1 MSMNSKEYNF
11 LSIRYVA
18 MALSILLMLISL
30 GSLITKGL
38 NKGIDFTGGFLIEV
52 SYQQAP
58 TISQVRSDLAGGGFP
73 EAIVQ
78 NFGGSK
84 DLMIRILP
92 REGVDNKAVGK
103 QIIAILDNSSNKAEL
118 RGSEF
123 IDPQVGEELTDQ
135 GGLAMIFAL
144 IMIMIYI
151 IIRFQWKFSIGAVAA
166 LIHDVLITIGVF
178 SFFQVS
184 FDLAVLA
191 AILAVI
197 GYSLNDTIVIFD
209 RIRENFRLLRKIETL
224 TILNKS
230 INQTINRTVITSGTT
245 LLVLCALYF
254 IGGKSLE
261 GFSLA
266 LIIGVVI
273 GTYSSI
279 YVATTSIF
287 LLDVSTSDLLQV
299 KKEQIDLPGITLSNQ
314 YIARD
319 EGMHCM
325 LSIEIVKLF
334 ERAPESS

>member
-30 GSLITKGL
+30 GSLMTKGL

-92 REGVDNKAVGK
+92 REGIDNKAVGK
-103 QIIAILDNSSNKAEL
+103 QIIEILNNSSNKAEL

-209 RIRENFRLLRKIETL
+209 RIRENFRLLRKTETL

-230 INQTINRTVITSGTT
+230 INQTISRTVITSGTT

-261 GFSLA
+261 GFSFA
-266 LIIGVVI
+266 LIIGVII

-279 YVATTSIF
+279 YVASTSIF

-299 KKEQIDLPGITLSNQ
+299 KKEQID
-314 YIARD
+314 D
-319 EGMHCM
+319 GM
-325 LSIEIVKLF
+325 
-334 ERAPESS
+334 P

>member
-1 MSMNSKEYNF
+1 MNSKEYNF

-30 GSLITKGL
+30 GSLMTKGL

-92 REGVDNKAVGK
+92 REGIDNKAVGK
-103 QIIAILDNSSNKAEL
+103 QIIEILNNSSNKAEL

-209 RIRENFRLLRKIETL
+209 RIRENFRLLRKTETL

-230 INQTINRTVITSGTT
+230 INQTISRTVITSGTT
-245 LLVLCALYF
+245 LLVLSALYL

-266 LIIGVVI
+266 LIIGVII

-279 YVATTSIF
+279 YVATTSVF

-299 KKEQIDLPGITLSNQ
+299 KKEQID
-314 YIARD
+314 D
-319 EGMHCM
+319 GM
-325 LSIEIVKLF
+325 
-334 ERAPESS
+334 P

>member
-92 REGVDNKAVGK
+92 REDVDNKAVGK
-103 QIIAILDNSSNKAEL
+103 QIIEILDNSSNKAEL

-209 RIRENFRLLRKIETL
+209 RIRENFRLLRKTETL

-230 INQTINRTVITSGTT
+230 INQTISRTVITSGTT

-266 LIIGVVI
+266 LIIGVII

-279 YVATTSIF
+279 YVATTSVF

-299 KKEQIDLPGITLSNQ
+299 KKEQID
-314 YIARD
+314 D
-319 EGMHCM
+319 GM
-325 LSIEIVKLF
+325 
-334 ERAPESS
+334 P

>member
-1 MSMNSKEYNF
+1 MNSKEYNF

-92 REGVDNKAVGK
+92 REGIDNKAVGK
-103 QIIAILDNSSNKAEL
+103 QIIEILDNSSNKAEL

-209 RIRENFRLLRKIETL
+209 RIRENFRLLRKTETL

-230 INQTINRTVITSGTT
+230 INQTISRTVITSGTT
-245 LLVLCALYF
+245 LLVLSALYF

-266 LIIGVVI
+266 LIIGVII

-279 YVATTSIF
+279 YVATTSVF

-299 KKEQIDLPGITLSNQ
+299 KKEQID
-314 YIARD
+314 D
-319 EGMHCM
+319 GM
-325 LSIEIVKLF
+325 
-334 ERAPESS
+334 P

>member
-58 TISQVRSDLAGGGFP
+58 TISQVRSDLSGGGFP

-92 REGVDNKAVGK
+92 REGIDNKAVGK
-103 QIIAILDNSSNKAEL
+103 QIIEILDNSSNKAEL

-209 RIRENFRLLRKIETL
+209 RIRENFRLLRKTETL

-230 INQTINRTVITSGTT
+230 INQTISRTVITSGTT

-299 KKEQIDLPGITLSNQ
+299 KKEQID
-314 YIARD
+314 D
-319 EGMHCM
+319 GM
-325 LSIEIVKLF
+325 
-334 ERAPESS
+334 P

>member
-1 MSMNSKEYNF
+1 MNIKEYNF
-11 LSIRYVA
+11 LSVRYVA

-92 REGVDNKAVGK
+92 REGIDNKAVGK
-103 QIIAILDNSSNKAEL
+103 QIIEILNNSSNKAEL

-178 SFFQVS
+178 SFFQIS

-191 AILAVI
+191 AILAVV

-209 RIRENFRLLRKIETL
+209 RIRENFRLIRKMETL
-224 TILNKS
+224 SILNKS
-230 INQTINRTVITSGTT
+230 VNQTISRTIITSSTT
-245 LLVLCALYF
+245 LLVLLALYL

-266 LIIGVVI
+266 LIIGVIV

-299 KKEQIDLPGITLSNQ
+299 NKEQLD
-314 YIARD
+314 D
-319 EGMHCM
+319 GM
-325 LSIEIVKLF
+325 
-334 ERAPESS
+334 P